1 MKPLVK
7 VDRISSIEEALHL
20 QQLGVDIISICLTPE
35 PRFQDSRY
43 VSQYVADEI
52 NNLLIDS
59 RLCCELESVNTHVDL
74 IQNHRF
80 DYIQCPERTPL
91 NPQSKKVLKEADT
104 GIIYSGIQA
113 CHDDDP
119 NWIVNPIENEQTFYK
134 RFFQIDILPD
144 VNNSWNF
151 LKTESPKYE
160 ECLQIKDI
168 NALAYEFP
176 LIISVDFQ
184 PDNIKDVLDYFP
196 NIKGISF
203 TLGENPTRDDFH
215 WISYSEL
222 ITILNVLNK

>member
-20 QQLGVDIISICLTPE
+20 QQLGVDIISISLTPDR
-35 PRFQDSRY
+35 RFQDSRY
-43 VSQYVADEI
+43 VPEYIVDEI
-52 NNLLIDS
+52 RSFLIDS
-59 RLCCELESVNTHVDL
+59 RLCCEVESVNTHVSL

-91 NPQSKKVLKEADT
+91 DPQSKEFLKEANT

-119 NWIVNPIENEQTFYK
+119 GWIVNPIENEQTIYK
-134 RFFQIDILPD
+134 HFFQIDILPD
-144 VNNSWNF
+144 VNDSWNF
-151 LKTESPKYE
+151 LKEECPKYE

-168 NALAYEFP
+168 KALADEFP
-176 LIISVDFQ
+176 LIISVNFQ
-184 PDNIKDVLDYFP
+184 PDNVKDVLDCLP
-196 NIKGISF
+196 NIDGISF

-215 WISYSEL
+215 WFSYSDL
-222 ITILNVLNK
+222 ITILNVLND